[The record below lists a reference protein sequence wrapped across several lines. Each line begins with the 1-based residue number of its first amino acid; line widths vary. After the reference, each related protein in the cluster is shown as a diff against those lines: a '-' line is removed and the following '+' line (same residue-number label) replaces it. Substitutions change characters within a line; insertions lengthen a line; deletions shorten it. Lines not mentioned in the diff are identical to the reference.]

1 MKEFLLVCSF
11 IVSISLHAG
20 LFLYP
25 SFKPNQ
31 QKVIPYIKLNADR
44 IDVKI
49 ITTERHVNKHVDRD
63 MINAPSRVKA
73 DVIKADDQII
83 SRAKHLGKL
92 AIKYPRVSKIL
103 GEEGVVKLSVVVDSV
118 GAVKEVLIV
127 ESSGFERLD
136 EYALKEVSASR
147 FSPASRVDDK
157 GNVDFISD
165 KVDLSIRFKLF

>member
-1 MKEFLLVCSF
+1 MREFVLVFSF
-11 IVSISLHAG
+11 FVSISLHAG

-25 SFKPNQ
+25 SFHLNY

-49 ITTERHVNKHVDRD
+49 ITTERRVNKYVDPD
-63 MINAPSRVKA
+63 MMSVPSRRKTDA
-73 DVIKADDQII
+73 IKTNGQII

-103 GEEGVVKLSVVVDSV
+103 GEEGVVKLSVTVDRV

-136 EYALKEVSASR
+136 EYALKSISSSQ
-147 FSPASRVDDK
+147 FSPASRVDEK

-165 KVDLSIRFKLF
+165 KIDLSMRFKLF